1 MNQPIPD
8 YKIYMKDVD
17 IALNTFKKTIKSKTI
32 TSEKSVDEVKHA
44 IDALLTQD
52 PDKEILIK
60 EFLDYDN
67 KLFEPLDLYMR
78 N

>member
-32 TSEKSVDEVKHA
+32 TSEKSVDEVKHG
-44 IDALLTQD
+44 IDALLT
-52 PDKEILIK
+52 
-60 EFLDYDN
+60 
-67 KLFEPLDLYMR
+67 
-78 N
+78 